1 MNDNINNKIIELK
14 NEERILKAEQS
25 RIEIELK
32 MTLAKIKLLEEMQG
46 LENINPD
53 NVSRVQ
59 MPTESDIIDIA
70 HNLIVTKNQQL
81 ERVRAISTELRK
93 KGFSADN
100 INITKILE
108 DSGKFKKDKTWI
120 FIGDN
125 KE

>member
-93 KGFSADN
+93 KVLVL
-100 INITKILE
+100 TIL
-108 DSGKFKKDKTWI
+108 I
-120 FIGDN
+120 
-125 KE
+125 